1 MTSNVVSLDSRRITR
16 EAVTTCP
23 GCTPQ
28 KLCYPHRL
36 DALAAR
42 LRATQLDRHSLLVA
56 ASDVDA
62 MVTDAL
68 EVLDGITGECLPAHA
83 RVATPKNPNNSG
95 RRAR

>member
-1 MTSNVVSLDSRRITR
+1 MTGNVVNLASRRIARQAATG
-16 EAVTTCP
+16 CP
-23 GCTPQ
+23 GCTTR

-42 LRATQLDRHSLLVA
+42 LRGAQPGRDSLLVA
-56 ASDVDA
+56 ACDVDA

-68 EVLDGITGECLPAHA
+68 EVLDGITAECLPAHA
-83 RVATPKNPNNSG
+83 RVVTPNNPTN